1 MGITELERF
10 EAKVDKSGDCHEWT
24 ASFGNSGYGQFYF
37 NYQKFSAHRKA
48 YELYHGAIPEGMFVL
63 HRCDNK
69 KCVNPEHL
77 FLGAHKEN
85 MQDKTAKGRQIKGS
99 GIEQAVL
106 TDPQVVQI
114 KQRLRQGDVHTRIA
128 KDFGVSRAT
137 ISMISNG
144 TNWRHVA

>member
-1 MGITELERF
+1 MIELERF
-10 EAKVDKSGDCHEWT
+10 EAKVDRSGDCHEWT

-48 YELYHGAIPEGMFVL
+48 YELYCGPIPNGMFVL

-69 KCVNPEHL
+69 KCVNPDHL
-77 FLGAHKEN
+77 FIGTHDQN
-85 MQDKTAKGRQIKGS
+85 MKDKVSKGRQGKGEDIVQS
-99 GIEQAVL
+99 VL
-106 TDPQVVQI
+106 SEPQVAEI
-114 KQRLRQGDVHTRIA
+114 KRLLRGKTVHNKIA
-128 KDFGVSRAT
+128 KEFGVSRAT